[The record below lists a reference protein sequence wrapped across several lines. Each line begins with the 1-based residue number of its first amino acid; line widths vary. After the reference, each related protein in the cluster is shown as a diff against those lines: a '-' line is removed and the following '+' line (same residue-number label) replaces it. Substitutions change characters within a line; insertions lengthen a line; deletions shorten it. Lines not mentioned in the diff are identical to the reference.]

1 MSLLKEQLEGF
12 NVILGSGSPRRREL
26 LEELGVSFT
35 VDNPDIDE
43 CYPAGLKGAEIAL
56 FLADLKAKA
65 YPTELIADKTILITA
80 DTIVCLNDE
89 VIGKPDDE
97 AHAFEILRSLSGET
111 HNVITAVCLRNNSR
125 KKLFYN
131 ETKVSFKALSDEEI
145 NYYIQRYKPFDKAG
159 AYGIQEWIGLIGIEK
174 IEGSYFNVM
183 GLPVHQLYD
192 ELQQFVAVTGK

>member
-12 NVILGSGSPRRREL
+12 NVILGSGSPRRKEL
-26 LEELGVSFT
+26 LDELGVDFT
-35 VDNPDIDE
+35 TVNLRVKE
-43 CYPAGLKGAEIAL
+43 SYPEGLKDAEIAL
-56 FLADLKAKA
+56 FLANLKAMA
-65 YPTELIADKTILITA
+65 YPSAHLTDKTILITA

-89 VIGKPDDE
+89 VIGKPEDE
-97 AHAFEILRSLSGET
+97 VHAFEILRSLSGRT
-111 HNVITAVCLRNNSR
+111 HSVITAVCLRNNSM
-125 KKLFYN
+125 KKLFHN
-131 ETKVSFKALSDEEI
+131 ETKVTFKILSDEEI

-192 ELQQFVAVTGK
+192 ELQQFVALKK